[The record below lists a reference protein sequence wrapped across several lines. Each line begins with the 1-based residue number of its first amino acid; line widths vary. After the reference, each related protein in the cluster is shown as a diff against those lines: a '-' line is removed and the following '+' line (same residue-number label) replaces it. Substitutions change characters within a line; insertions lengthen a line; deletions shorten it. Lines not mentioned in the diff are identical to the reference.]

1 MSAPYTRMPV
11 SATAPVSS
19 INKDTLLKLRSLRQ
33 KHARKVATL
42 CGMIKK
48 AAKGLVAVE
57 KAMDQ
62 EAIEIAGK
70 DYKYSYCLTFEENGS
85 NDSQIETDGFITT
98 PDFKSVLKMATE
110 SESIARSVAEA
121 KELPELP
128 YEKM

>member
-1 MSAPYTRMPV
+1 MPV

>member
-11 SATAPVSS
+11 SANAPVSS
-19 INKDTLLKLRSLRQ
+19 INKDTLVKLRSLRQ

-42 CGMIKK
+42 CGMIRK
-48 AAKGLVAVE
+48 AGKGLVAVE

-62 EAIEIAGK
+62 EAIRIAGK
-70 DYKYSYCLTFEENGS
+70 DYECNYCLTFEENGS

-121 KELPELP
+121 KEVPELP